1 MSERNCLALL
11 ETSPNEQRRTTSTE
25 NLISSFGTGTS
36 SSRNAQLALL
46 KLYATKIA
54 VGEDFHDQLLSSC
67 WEYFTDFSTKVAC
80 FHDLQPYVSSLE
92 SSKQEKLIVLCGDIA
107 RDIRPHSESSE
118 VSGSSESSDPLLKT
132 VHSQKRFCGSHQR
145 LTC

>member
-1 MSERNCLALL
+1 MSERNCLTLL
-11 ETSPNEQRRTTSTE
+11 ETSPNKQRRSTSTE
-25 NLISSFGTGTS
+25 SLIVSFGTGIS

-46 KLYATKIA
+46 KFYATKIT

-67 WEYFTDFSTKVAC
+67 WGYFKDFSTKVAC
-80 FHDLQPYVSSLE
+80 FHDLQPYLSSLE
-92 SSKQEKLIVLCGDIA
+92 SLKQEKLIVLCGDIA
-107 RDIRPHSESSE
+107 REMRPKSESSE
-118 VSGSSESSDPLLKT
+118 VSGLSDSSDLLLKT